1 MHFRRRLTPQ
11 TKVDLIPMID
21 VVFQLVVFFMVTS
34 TFIQT
39 PGIALTLP
47 GSTTA
52 ERVVMNRLVIT
63 LAGEEEIYLNKDR
76 YTLEGLEKALGRLDS
91 KDKEEIRSIVIEG
104 DQGVSYALMVRVMD
118 VLRRRGF
125 EGVSLRTRD
134 DGPAGGGLEGS

>member
-47 GSTTA
+47 GSSTA
-52 ERVVMNRLVIT
+52 ESVVMNRLVIT
-63 LAGEEEIYLNKDR
+63 LAGEEEIYLNKER
-76 YTLEGLEKALGRLDS
+76 YTLETLGAALGQFEKGEREQL
-91 KDKEEIRSIVIEG
+91 RSIVIEG
-104 DQGVSYALMVRVMD
+104 DEGVSYALMVKVMD

-134 DGPAGGGLEGS
+134 LAGRTEGS